1 MPNLLISVFDLIPEF
16 GGSIFGHVCEA
27 QSMDRGTD
35 CATLVL
41 VSHKIAV
48 KIAVLKPGGLRLL

>member
-16 GGSIFGHVCEA
+16 GGSIFGHVGEA

-41 VSHKIAV
+41 VGHKIA
-48 KIAVLKPGGLRLL
+48 IEISIL